1 MMRWP
6 WAKSEKRETA
16 TTYTDLVARLI
27 QSQAEGQTVEASSTA
42 AVEASAG
49 ALSRAF
55 SAAMVK
61 GPEWA
66 SEAVTPRFLG
76 QVGRDLVRVGESLHV
91 IRLAGDGRVHL
102 VPCSTWYW
110 EGDADPADWTV
121 TATAYGPSGS
131 TTWRLPMEGVIFA
144 AWGSPT
150 ARPYHGLAPSAW
162 ASSTSRIAAEADK
175 SLGDEAAGPIAQMLA
190 VPQDGGEGGDDDPLA
205 MMKADIKV
213 ARGKALLVET
223 TAAGWGEGR
232 GSAPQSDWKQS
243 RLGPSPPAALVELRR
258 DAFQAVLAAC
268 GTPPSLFLDSDG
280 TSQREAL
287 RRWHLGTVLP
297 LARMIEAEL
306 RAKID
311 SGVSLEFDSY
321 AMDLV
326 SRAQVVAKLTGAG
339 VDLGVA
345 MAAVGLADDA

>member
-1 MMRWP
+1 M
-6 WAKSEKRETA
+6 
-16 TTYTDLVARLI
+16 
-27 QSQAEGQTVEASSTA
+27 
-42 AVEASAG
+42 
-49 ALSRAF
+49 
-55 SAAMVK
+55 K
-61 GPEWA
+61 GPAWA

-76 QVGRDLVRVGESLHV
+76 QVGRDLIRVGESLHV
-91 IRLAGDGRVHL
+91 IRVAGDGRVHL
-102 VPCSTWYW
+102 VPASTWYW
-110 EGDADPADWTV
+110 EGDADPADWMV

-131 TTWRLPMEGVIFA
+131 ETWRLPMEAVVFV

-190 VPQDGGEGGDDDPLA
+190 VPQDGGDGGDDDPLA
-205 MMKADIKV
+205 LMKADIKA

-280 TSQREAL
+280 TSQREGL

-297 LARMIEAEL
+297 LARLIEAEL

-311 SGVSLEFDSY
+311 SGIGLEFDSY
-321 AMDLV
+321 SLDMV
-326 SRAQVVAKLTGAG
+326 SRSQVVAKLTGAG

-345 MAAVGLADDA
+345 MAAVGLSDDG

>member
-1 MMRWP
+1 MRWP
-6 WAKSEKRETA
+6 WQRERRETA

-27 QSQAEGQTVEASSTA
+27 ASQAEGQTVEASSTA
-42 AVEASAG
+42 AVEAAAG

-66 SEAVTPRFLG
+66 GEAVTPRFLG
-76 QVGRDLVRVGESLHV
+76 QVGRDLIRVGESLHV

-102 VPCSTWYW
+102 VPASTWYW
-110 EGDADPADWTV
+110 EGDADPADWMV

-131 TTWRLPMEGVIFA
+131 TTWRLPMEAVIFA

-162 ASSTSRIAAEADK
+162 ASSTSRIAAQADK

-190 VPQDGGEGGDDDPLA
+190 VPQDGGDGTDDDPLA
-205 MMKADIKV
+205 TMKADIKA
-213 ARGKALLVET
+213 ARGKAMLVET

-232 GSAPQSDWKQS
+232 GSAPQSDWKAT

-280 TSQREAL
+280 TSQREGL
-287 RRWHLGTVLP
+287 RRWHMNTVLP
-297 LARMIEAEL
+297 LARLIEAEL
-306 RAKID
+306 KA
-311 SGVSLEFDSY
+311 
-321 AMDLV
+321 
-326 SRAQVVAKLTGAG
+326 
-339 VDLGVA
+339 
-345 MAAVGLADDA
+345 